1 MLVKIKSFTKQKG
14 QGIVEYAILLS
25 VIIVLAMMP
34 QSSGIKGEVTGV
46 FDSVSMLLR
55 GETEQDRWARMST
68 EALLADSGSSD
79 ARLEADQEALRN
91 IGRQFLGM
99 TRSEVEAVLN
109 TNQTNN
115 VLLGNFTEG
124 TDSNGNLVTNFA
136 PRNNKTLTGN
146 IHNWAEGNGSG
157 AAYDSSRRY
166 LYSDYAVKSAAE
178 IANTGSGVK
187 AMNIKY
193 DSNNR
198 VSSIDI
204 AVNPNSGGKAAG
216 LWVTVK

>member
-1 MLVKIKSFTKQKG
+1 MLQT
-14 QGIVEYAILLS
+14 
-25 VIIVLAMMP
+25 
-34 QSSGIKGEVTGV
+34 SGIKGSVTGV
-46 FDSVSMLLR
+46 FDNVAMLLR
-55 GETEQDRWARMST
+55 GETEKDRWARMSVD
-68 EALLADSGSSD
+68 ALLADSASFA
-79 ARLEADQEALRN
+79 ARLEADRESLRN
-91 IGRQFLGM
+91 IGRQFIGL
-99 TRSEVEAVLN
+99 TKSEVEAILN
-109 TNQTNN
+109 SNQPNN

-146 IHNWAEGNGSG
+146 IHNWAEGNESG
-157 AAYDSSRRY
+157 ATYDSSRRY
-166 LYSDYAVKSAAE
+166 LYSDYAKSAAE
-178 IANTGSGVK
+178 IPNTGSGVK

-204 AVNPNSGGKAAG
+204 AVNPKTEGEGKAAV